1 VSDIGPLASIKPASI
16 TLLQTTATVQR
27 NVTPARGPVF
37 VAPNLT
43 AILGAFPTF
52 DDLVPDFAGMVREV
66 LDLTRPLFERSPF
79 TPDLEFLIAGWSAKN
94 DRPECY
100 VLATHNGAGL
110 PAWELVPAMDGW
122 LTHEELIQR
131 LQAIGVNFDSPDFD
145 PAREGLKI
153 ALEQRARRW
162 KMQTGQAIHCMGGF
176 IQLTT
181 VEKDRTST
189 RILTHFAD
197 QIGALVDDSRPT
209 EPAHAEAL

>member
-1 VSDIGPLASIKPASI
+1 
-16 TLLQTTATVQR
+16 
-27 NVTPARGPVF
+27 
-37 VAPNLT
+37 
-43 AILGAFPTF
+43 
-52 DDLVPDFAGMVREV
+52 MVREV

-131 LQAIGVNFDSPDFD
+131 LQAIGVNFDLPDFD